1 MPSNAALML
10 FPSAIQRSDD
20 LVGIVT
26 PIRLPAV
33 GAPEAPAA
41 GAWSTVF
48 SLDPQ
53 AARAVASTM
62 LPATV
67 ARRAIFMFSP
77 LSGRPTGDRMVR
89 EWCGNGAGKVGS
101 ASSGQAVGQ
110 PVVGLVPA

>member
-20 LVGIVT
+20 FVGIVT

-67 ARRAIFMFSP
+67 ARRASFMFSP
-77 LSGRPTGDRMVR
+77 LSGRPTGDRIVR
-89 EWCGNGAGKVGS
+89 DCCGEGRVSLERSGRGPAGSRPGS
-101 ASSGQAVGQ
+101 S
-110 PVVGLVPA
+110 